1 LIHSAAISAD
11 VEEAAARHLL
21 RRDRQED
28 LCFALWHPS
37 LGETRTTALIAD
49 LILPEPGDRQVHG
62 NASFNSQYFERAISE
77 AITAGAGLAL
87 LHSHPLGGGWQ
98 GMSDDDVFAEQGR
111 AAAVLAAT
119 GMPLV
124 GMTLA
129 GTDRTWSARQWERVA
144 PHTYDRIDFESVRV
158 VGKHL
163 RVSRPGEPRL
173 TQNAKLVRT
182 ISAWGPRVQEMLAE
196 LKIGVIGCGSF
207 GSVVAEG
214 LARMGVRQVVLID
227 FDTVEIVNLD
237 RLLHANESHAN
248 LAMAKVEMISAAI
261 RESATHPRFEV
272 QSREFSVV
280 EQVGYQAALD
290 CDVLFSCVDRPWPR
304 SVLNL
309 IALAHLIPV
318 IDGGLRM
325 QRAKTG
331 DGLGRG
337 DLKALTVV
345 PGRQCLEC
353 VGQFSP
359 EYVAVERDGFLDD
372 PKYIDSLPI
381 DHPLRARQNVF
392 AFSLFGASLEIFQL
406 LSLFVTPG
414 GLADPGAQG
423 YHFVPGLM
431 DADWSS
437 CKPTCL
443 YAQLVG
449 LGDNSGFNVTGRHLL
464 AEAKREERRK
474 LQSC

>member
-1 LIHSAAISAD
+1 MPAD
-11 VEEAAARHLL
+11 VDEIAARHLL
-21 RRDRQED
+21 RSDRQED

-37 LGETRTTALIAD
+37 RGETRTTALVAD
-49 LILPEPGDRQVHG
+49 LILPEPGDRQVHA
-62 NASFNSQYFERAISE
+62 NASFNPRYFERAIGE

-87 LHSHPLGGGWQ
+87 LHSHPLGRGWQ
-98 GMSDDDVFAEQGR
+98 DMSEDDVAAEEGR
-111 AAAVLAAT
+111 AAAALAAT

-129 GTDRTWSARQWERVA
+129 GTDRTWSARHWERVA
-144 PHTYDRIDFESVRV
+144 PNTYGRVDFESVRV

-163 RVSRPGEPRL
+163 RVSRSGISLSAPNP
-173 TQNAKLVRT
+173 KLIRT

-196 LKIGVIGCGSF
+196 LRIGVVGCGSF

-214 LARMGVRQVVLID
+214 VARMGVRRVVLID
-227 FDTVEIVNLD
+227 FDTVETLNLD
-237 RLLHANESHAN
+237 RLLHAREADAIRSR
-248 LAMAKVEMISAAI
+248 AKVEMTAAAI

-272 QSREFSVV
+272 LSREFSVV
-280 EQVGYQAALD
+280 EQPGYQAALD
-290 CDVLFSCVDRPWPR
+290 CDVLFSCVDRPWAR

-325 QRAKTG
+325 QPAKTG

-337 DLKALTVV
+337 DLKALTAV

-372 PKYIDSLPI
+372 PKYIESLPV

-449 LGDNSGFNVTGRHLL
+449 LGDNSRFNLTGRHLI

-474 LQSC
+474 SQRS